1 MKRRVIDIQRRD
13 FLKIGSLAVV
23 SAVFASHAGSSSAQ
37 ATPRLGEDDPAAQAL
52 GYRHDATRVDGK
64 KFTRYRAGQTC
75 SNCQLFQGQAAAAW
89 GSCPIFGGKQVDAKG
104 WCNAYV
110 KKP

>member
-13 FLKIGSLAVV
+13 LLTIGSLAIV
-23 SAVFASHAGSSSAQ
+23 SAALALRAGRSSAQ
-37 ATPRLGEDDPAAQAL
+37 AGSRVDENDPAAQAL
-52 GYRHDATRVDGK
+52 GYRHDASKVDGK
-64 KFTRYRAGQTC
+64 KFANYRAGQTC

-89 GSCPIFGGKQVDAKG
+89 GACPIYGGKQVDAKG